1 MPANE
6 KCPPWLVNQTTKT
19 IALRLSDH
27 PLIKKLTEEFG
38 QAIISTS
45 ANISGKEESDSKD
58 FKKVYENFSKEVM
71 FIEGNLGGK
80 SRSSPVVNLITD
92 EVYRK

>member
-1 MPANE
+1 M
-6 KCPPWLVNQTTKT
+6 
-19 IALRLSDH
+19 
-27 PLIKKLTEEFG
+27 IKKLTEEFG